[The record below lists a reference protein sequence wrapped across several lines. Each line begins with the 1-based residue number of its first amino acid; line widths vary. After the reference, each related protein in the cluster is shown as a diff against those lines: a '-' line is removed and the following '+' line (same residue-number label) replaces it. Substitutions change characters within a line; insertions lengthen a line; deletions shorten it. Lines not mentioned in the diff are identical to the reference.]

1 MTVVTL
7 HTRLDHQAGLVLGG
21 DVAQLVLRSSNSA
34 DFGRNANPDWQYMRS
49 NMDAPK
55 LVKTS
60 LDGQIA
66 DLARTAD
73 HRTIATWACDC
84 AERVL
89 PLFETQFPE
98 DDRPRLAIQAGRDW
112 VKTGVFRMAEIRK
125 ASLDAHA
132 AARAAQDHKAA
143 RSAARAAGQAVAAA
157 HVPSHAIA
165 AAIYAATAVRDSAAA
180 RDAGAAAAGE
190 RRWQYRRLL
199 ELMQR

>member
-1 MTVVTL
+1 
-7 HTRLDHQAGLVLGG
+7 
-21 DVAQLVLRSSNSA
+21 
-34 DFGRNANPDWQYMRS
+34 
-49 NMDAPK
+49 MDAPK

-66 DLARTAD
+66 DLARSAG
-73 HRTIATWACDC
+73 HRTVATWACDC
-84 AERVL
+84 ADRVL
-89 PLFETQFPE
+89 PFFETDFPK
-98 DDRPRLAIQAGRDW
+98 DDRPRLAIQAGRAW
-112 VKTGVFRMAEIRK
+112 VRTRAFKMADVRK

>member
-1 MTVVTL
+1 M
-7 HTRLDHQAGLVLGG
+7 LGVYQPG
-21 DVAQLVLRSSNSA
+21 AFTDSKPL
-34 DFGRNANPDWQYMRS
+34 NPDWQYMRS

-132 AARAAQDHKAA
+132 AARGALEHMAA
-143 RSAARAAGQAVAAA
+143 RSAARGAGQAVAAA

-165 AAIYAATAVRDSAAA
+165 AAIYAATAVRDAAA
-180 RDAGAAAAGE
+180 APDAGAAAAGE
-190 RRWQYRRLL
+190 RRWQHRRLL
-199 ELMQR
+199 ELIQR